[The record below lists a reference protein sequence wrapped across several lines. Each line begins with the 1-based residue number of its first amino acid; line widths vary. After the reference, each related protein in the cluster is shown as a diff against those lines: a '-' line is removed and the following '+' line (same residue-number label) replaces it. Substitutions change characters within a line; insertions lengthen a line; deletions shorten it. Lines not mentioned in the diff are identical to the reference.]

1 MRHSQTIKPY
11 VAPKQ
16 DALSSFVTTK
26 LMTFPE
32 GTGEYDAVEEDERLE
47 LADDAELTMQLRAV
61 HHGRRATLAA
71 IAASVIAL
79 GTGIALVL

>member
-1 MRHSQTIKPY
+1 
-11 VAPKQ
+11 
-16 DALSSFVTTK
+16 
-26 LMTFPE
+26 
-32 GTGEYDAVEEDERLE
+32 
-47 LADDAELTMQLRAV
+47 MQLRAV